1 MRSINKMLLTGA
13 TALTLTATTASA
25 AVVCNSEG
33 DCWRVSGR
41 PHYEPSLGLR
51 IMSDDWRWRKG
62 ERYRW
67 RESRHGHGYW
77 RRGAWVEIK

>member
-41 PHYEPSLGLR
+41 PHYEPSLGTSALCPTTGDGGR
-51 IMSDDWRWRKG
+51 ARGIAGGSLAMVTAIGAGAPGWR
-62 ERYRW
+62 
-67 RESRHGHGYW
+67 
-77 RRGAWVEIK
+77 